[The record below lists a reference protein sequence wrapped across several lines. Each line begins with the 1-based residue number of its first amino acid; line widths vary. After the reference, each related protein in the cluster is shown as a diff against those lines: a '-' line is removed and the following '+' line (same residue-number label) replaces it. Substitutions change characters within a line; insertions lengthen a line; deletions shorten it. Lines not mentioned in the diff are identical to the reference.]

1 MPKKVLLVTD
11 VMADVIIIEFL
22 IKSMTGVVDAT
33 LEHSSNFADK
43 LSTLQKS
50 PPSILMLDGRLAW
63 ALDPIFDAR
72 DIAEAKGINP
82 GKLIGFDTDDN
93 TEFALRIKLME
104 DAQFML
110 KPLNFAKLKAELVKL
125 AWSE

>member
-1 MPKKVLLVTD
+1 
-11 VMADVIIIEFL
+11 MADVIIIEFL

-43 LSTLQKS
+43 LGTLQKS

-110 KPLNFAKLKAELVKL
+110 KPLNFARLKAELVKL